1 MRTPGLPSSQLSNQ
15 LHCVNLRCLTSLDT
29 DFLICKTGWEEKTR
43 TGSDFYLCSQST
55 GVLGGTSGS
64 LTAGGVGS
72 KGGVKW
78 TVPYPT
84 PEKLYFLLSTVSG
97 TKMSLGFQYDPN
109 LHPDH
114 QGEAPGLDTKN
125 LVP

>member
-1 MRTPGLPSSQLSNQ
+1 MIST
-15 LHCVNLRCLTSLDT
+15 CVRRELG
-29 DFLICKTGWEEKTR
+29 FWE
-43 TGSDFYLCSQST
+43 
-55 GVLGGTSGS
+55 VLQGASRQGG
-64 LTAGGVGS
+64 GG
-72 KGGVKW
+72 KGGVEW

-114 QGEAPGLDTKN
+114 QGEAPGLDAKN

>member
-1 MRTPGLPSSQLSNQ
+1 MFAE
-15 LHCVNLRCLTSLDT
+15 H
-29 DFLICKTGWEEKTR
+29 W
-43 TGSDFYLCSQST
+43 GSGRYFREPH
-55 GVLGGTSGS
+55 GR
-64 LTAGGVGS
+64 GVGG
-72 KGGVKW
+72 KGGVEW

-109 LHPDH
+109 LHPNH
-114 QGEAPGLDTKN
+114 QGEAPGLDAKN